1 MPQFSI
7 PKSGSTVKLSQSPGP
22 GSYDPKLIEASEYNS
37 IKLGKDERKPFY
49 NEKKGIPGPG
59 TYDSG
64 KAI

>member
-1 MPQFSI
+1 LPQFSI
-7 PKSGSTVKLSQSPGP
+7 PKSGGTVKLSQSPGP
-22 GSYDPKLIEASEYNS
+22 GSYDPKVIEASEYNS